1 MIRTKPVKSIID
13 HLPDNVLLNIFSRLD
28 DQSLE
33 VIPRV
38 CKRWYYLANTIEL
51 WLYKCKKLG
60 EDEDLGN
67 IEACLAEELAKDED
81 IDWKLAYSELKDFV
95 VEIKLNYM
103 EKINDLIGKFFHLF
117 IFQE

>member
-1 MIRTKPVKSIID
+1 M
-13 HLPDNVLLNIFSRLD
+13 LNIFSRLD

-51 WLYKCKKLG
+51 WLFKCKKLG
-60 EDEDLGN
+60 EDENLGN

-81 IDWKLAYSELKDFV
+81 IDWRLAYYELKDFV
-95 VEIKLNYM
+95 IEIKLNYI
-103 EKINDLIGKFFHLF
+103 EKINDLYGKFYF
-117 IFQE
+117 IKIVND